1 MAAALKARW
10 LFTAVVA
17 AAAGITAGPQ
27 PGGRSRVAGRI
38 ADVVHVL
45 ISAAR

>member
-17 AAAGITAGPQ
+17 AAAGITAGPR
-27 PGGRSRVAGRI
+27 PGGRSRVPAGS
-38 ADVVHVL
+38 L
-45 ISAAR
+45 MSSMC